1 MSEDCNQN
9 CSSCSDDCNERKEEK
24 PDFSA
29 KLNEFSSVKKVIGI
43 VSGKGGVGKSL
54 VTSMLAAT
62 MNRRGHRTA
71 ILDADITGPSIPKA
85 FGIKEKAKGSDEGI
99 FPIVTRTGIRIM
111 SINLLLENDSD
122 PVLWRGPILGGTV
135 KQFWT
140 DVIWSDVDF
149 MFLDMPPG
157 TGDVPLTV
165 FQSIPVDGIIIVTS
179 PQELVSMIVSKA
191 VKMANMMNIPIIGLV
206 ENMAYY
212 LCPDCGA
219 KHSIF
224 GESHVADIAKKYH
237 LDVLAHLPVDPR
249 ISKACDDGLI
259 ENFPVSWLD
268 SVAEILEKNK
278 METNDNEIDGG
289 KNMKI
294 AVASENEM
302 VCEHF
307 GHCESFMIFDTE
319 GKTIIKSESIPNPGH
334 KPGFL
339 PVYLNDM
346 GVNVIIAGGMGG
358 GAVEIFDEKGIEV
371 VTGARGNAK
380 TAAAS
385 YLAGSLISSGSV
397 CHEHQH
403 HDECG
408 E

>member
-1 MSEDCNQN
+1 MSKECDQK
-9 CSSCSDDCNERKEEK
+9 CSSCGETCSDRAEEK
-24 PDFSA
+24 VDFSA
-29 KLNEFSSVKKVIGI
+29 KLNPHSSVKKVIGI

-54 VTSMLAAT
+54 VTSLMAAA

-85 FGIKEKAKGSDEGI
+85 FGIKEKARGSEDGI
-99 FPIVTRTGIRIM
+99 FPIVTRSGIRVM

-140 DVIWSDVDF
+140 DVLWSDVDF

-179 PQELVSMIVSKA
+179 PQDLVSMIVSKA

-206 ENMAYY
+206 ENMSYY
-212 LCPDCGA
+212 QCPDCGG

-224 GESHVADIAKKYH
+224 GESHVEAIAKKYS
-237 LDVLAHLPVDPR
+237 LPVLAHLPVDPR
-249 ISKACDDGLI
+249 ISEACDEGLI
-259 ENFPVSWLD
+259 EDFPVDWLD
-268 SVAEILEKNK
+268 GVAQVLEKGLEINK
-278 METNDNEIDGG
+278 VKITEE

-294 AVASENEM
+294 AVASENQK

-307 GHCESFMIFDTE
+307 GHCESFLIAETD
-319 GKTIIKSESIPNPGH
+319 GDHILRSEFIPNPGH

-339 PVYLNDM
+339 PVFLHDL
-346 GVNVIIAGGMGG
+346 GTGVIISGGMGA
-358 GAVEIFDEKGIEV
+358 GAIDIFNEKGIEV
-371 VTGARGNAK
+371 VIGASGLALE
-380 TAAAS
+380 AAQN
-385 YLAGSLISSGSV
+385 YLKGELKSTGSV
-397 CHEHQH
+397 CQEHEH
-403 HDECG
+403 HDECH
-408 E
+408 